1 MKRLILAV
9 ILGFLSVPAICVEA
23 DQESALKLYE
33 RLRSV
38 RYQRQEPH
46 FQVLHNLVIGF
57 VGGKTVVD
65 SVQVEFRAADLPKLR
80 ARAVK
85 RLQRI
90 KKLARAEVAL
100 CDSLLAEWK

>member
-9 ILGFLSVPAICVEA
+9 ILALSVPTICVEA
-23 DQESALKLYE
+23 DQESALRLYE

-38 RYQRQEPH
+38 RYQRQEPQY
-46 FQVLHNLVIGF
+46 QVLHNLVIGF

-65 SVQVEFRAADLPKLR
+65 SVQVQFRASDLPKLR

-85 RLQRI
+85 RLARI
-90 KKLARAEVAL
+90 KRLARAEVAL
-100 CDSLLAEWK
+100 CDSLVSEWK